1 MAPIDVLADRLRIK
15 IERHNRSQPGK
26 KIHWELRADKLRDL
40 IKHEFSIPDKFKKTT
55 KHKSNKYLSR
65 DEVKYLDSLLNDL
78 AGEAIEEGVN
88 IYPMSPI
95 RSFSRSRSRSLTP
108 LRERV
113 RRVLQH
119 ARATTRSTRT
129 TPAPNVGTSNVGRT
143 IRTVAPSSRG
153 SSTGSSR
160 GRTTRR
166 TGRVSVYGTTRPDSR
181 SSSRGRTRPT
191 GTTEPMSNSSS
202 SSAQTHSASTR
213 SNTSNDVRER
223 WEAFYRLHPHT
234 RD

>member
-1 MAPIDVLADRLRIK
+1 MDAIGILADRLRTK

-78 AGEAIEEGVN
+78 AGEAIEERIN
-88 IYPMSPI
+88 IYPMSPT

-119 ARATTRSTRT
+119 ARATRT
-129 TPAPNVGTSNVGRT
+129 TRAPNVGIPNVGRT
-143 IRTVAPSSRG
+143 VRTTRAPSSSG
-153 SSTGSSR
+153 TSSSSR
-160 GRTTRR
+160 GRR
-166 TGRVSVYGTTRPDSR
+166 TARVSAYGTTRPDSR
-181 SSSRGRTRPT
+181 SSSRGRARTTGPT
-191 GTTEPMSNSSS
+191 ATTEPPSSGSSS
-202 SSAQTHSASTR
+202 SSSSRTRSASTR
-213 SNTSNDVRER
+213 SNTSNNVRER
-223 WEAFYRLHPHT
+223 WEAFYRLHPDS